1 MRSLERR
8 KGKGSRRSLV
18 ETQAASEE
26 ERKNITTNCSIG
38 SVVAKQGLRR
48 AKDTH
53 EAVDGSSGSDS
64 DTKMIMRG
72 WHKIPATDARRRSGC
87 NSRALFSPEFVS
99 LLSLPANRGDRNDG
113 EREREEMPA
122 SLSRSLLSKRSLAAK
137 PDATRAMSASR
148 SQEGFSLLS
157 CRSGERKRGT

>member
-72 WHKIPATDARRRSGC
+72 WHKIPATDAQRRSGC
-87 NSRALFSPEFVS
+87 NSRALSPLNSFLCFLCLQIVVIVMM
-99 LLSLPANRGDRNDG
+99 
-113 EREREEMPA
+113 EREKGKKC
-122 SLSRSLLSKRSLAAK
+122 LLRSLDHFCQSDHSLQ
-137 PDATRAMSASR
+137 SR
-148 SQEGFSLLS
+148 MLQEP
-157 CRSGERKRGT
+157 